1 MKVGAGGITALAN
14 RSDNRTTFDLFAL
27 FHLDPLEVGV
37 AGLVP
42 AIMFDN
48 NEAAEI
54 SRTAC
59 KNRVYTLLRR
69 SGRLADNMVPIPPS
83 GRRRVCQWRPAF
95 SIY

>member
-27 FHLDPLEVGV
+27 FYLDPLEVGV

-54 SRTAC
+54 SRTAG
-59 KNRVYTLLRR
+59 KGHPAVS
-69 SGRLADNMVPIPPS
+69 SGPNLGS
-83 GRRRVCQWRPAF
+83 LGRGQVEPLVT
-95 SIY
+95 

>member
-1 MKVGAGGITALAN
+1 MKVWAGGITALAN

-59 KNRVYTLLRR
+59 KNHPAVS
-69 SGRLADNMVPIPPS
+69 SGPNLGPL
-83 GRRRVCQWRPAF
+83 GRGQVEPLVT
-95 SIY
+95 